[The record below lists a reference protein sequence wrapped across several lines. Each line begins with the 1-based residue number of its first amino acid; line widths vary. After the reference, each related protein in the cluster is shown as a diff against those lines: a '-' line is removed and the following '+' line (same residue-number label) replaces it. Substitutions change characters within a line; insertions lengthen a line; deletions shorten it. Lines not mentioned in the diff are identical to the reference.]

1 MSNQF
6 KLYLEITSLF
16 RSKDYNQDDLP
27 ELFCLME
34 QIHNNLSKSTKKNLL
49 TINNHKCDIES
60 YLCSNGGD
68 SDCNGKDFSYPKGGG
83 PTIME

>member
-1 MSNQF
+1 MANQF
-6 KLYLEITSLF
+6 ELYLEIASIF
-16 RSKDYNQDDLP
+16 RNKEYDQDDLP
-27 ELFCLME
+27 HLFSVLE
-34 QIHNNLSKSTKKNLL
+34 QLHSSLSAAGEKNLL
-49 TINNHKCDIES
+49 TINNHKCDTES

>member
-1 MSNQF
+1 MANQF

-34 QIHNNLSKSTKKNLL
+34 QIHNNLSESTEKNLL
-49 TINNHKCDIES
+49 TLEHNKCDTHS
-60 YLCSNGGD
+60 YFGDNGGD
-68 SDCNGKDFSYPKGGG
+68 CDCNGEDFSYPSRGSA
-83 PTIME
+83 TTLE